1 MNDKI
6 QKAKSKLLELGYI
19 DNEWLAKYLNLLEE
33 NFNTGKDT
41 LKTQSHHAIPVNS
54 YWLSNEPYNRKV
66 AAELAKQ
73 DDVNFEVN
81 LLYKDHLLIH
91 SYLTLCT
98 NLDAVQQHFVEQ
110 NIFRKNKKNKDIK
123 ESLKLFNMKEQKM
136 PKYLTE
142 ETLVTK
148 VNLYTTALKDAADKN
163 DEKAIRHYR
172 VLLSRWSRRYDQ
184 YLADPEKYKK

>member
-1 MNDKI
+1 M
-6 QKAKSKLLELGYI
+6 
-19 DNEWLAKYLNLLEE
+19 
-33 NFNTGKDT
+33 
-41 LKTQSHHAIPVNS
+41 
-54 YWLSNEPYNRKV
+54 
-66 AAELAKQ
+66 
-73 DDVNFEVN
+73 
-81 LLYKDHLLIH
+81 
-91 SYLTLCT
+91 CT